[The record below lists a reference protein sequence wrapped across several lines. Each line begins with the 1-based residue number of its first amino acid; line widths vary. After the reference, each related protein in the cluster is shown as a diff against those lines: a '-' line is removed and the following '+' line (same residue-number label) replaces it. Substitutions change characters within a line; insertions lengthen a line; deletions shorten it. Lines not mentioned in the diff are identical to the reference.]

1 MFQMKLQSKTAL
13 ITGGNSGIGLATA
26 QLFIAEGARVAIT
39 GRSQKTLDAAA
50 KGLGSN
56 ALAFNADVLDSKA
69 RDVLFATIKEKFGH
83 LDIVFANAGVGHGG
97 AIEET
102 SEATFDEALRTN
114 VTGAFLTIQAALP
127 LLQAGASIILNGSVA
142 PIVGFPPG
150 AGFYAAS
157 KGGIHAMSRSMAAE
171 LAPRGIRINVVVPGF
186 IQTPL
191 WGRGPLPA
199 DVVTA
204 LTKRLLGS
212 VPLDRWGQAEEVAK
226 AVLFL
231 ASDDSSY
238 VHGSEITVDG
248 GLSGT
253 MLGGQATKAGI
264 DAARDGQRSGQ

>member
-1 MFQMKLQSKTAL
+1 MKLKTKTAL

-26 QLFIAEGARVAIT
+26 RLFVAEGARVAIT
-39 GRSQKTLDAAA
+39 GRNQTTLDAAA
-50 KGLGSN
+50 AKLGSS

-83 LDIVFANAGVGHGG
+83 LDIVFANAGIGG
-97 AIEET
+97 VASIEET
-102 SEATFDEALRTN
+102 SEAKFDEFLRTN
-114 VTGAFLTIQAALP
+114 VTGAFLTIKAALP
-127 LLQAGASIILNGSVA
+127 LLRAGASIILNGSIA
-142 PIVGFPPG
+142 PITGFPPG

-157 KGGIHAMSRSMAAE
+157 KGGLHAMSRSMAAE

-186 IQTPL
+186 IQTPI
-191 WGRGPLPA
+191 WERNQVPA

-204 LTKRLLGS
+204 LTERLLKS

-238 VHGSEITVDG
+238 VHGSEIIIDG
-248 GLSGT
+248 GVTGT
-253 MLGGQATKAGI
+253 MYGGPIYRG
-264 DAARDGQRSGQ
+264 

>member
-1 MFQMKLQSKTAL
+1 MKLETRTAL

-26 QLFIAEGARVAIT
+26 QLFVAEGARVAIT
-39 GRSQKTLDAAA
+39 GRNQMTLDAAA
-50 KGLGSN
+50 AKLGPN
-56 ALAFNADVLDSKA
+56 ALAFNSDVLDSKA

-83 LDIVFANAGVGHGG
+83 LDIVFANAGVANMGS
-97 AIEET
+97 IEET

-127 LLQAGASIILNGSVA
+127 LLRAGASIILNGSVA
-142 PIVGFPPG
+142 PITGFPPG

-157 KGGIHAMSRSMAAE
+157 KGGLHAMSRSMAAE
-171 LAPRGIRINVVVPGF
+171 LAPRGIRINVVAPGF
-186 IQTPL
+186 IQTPG
-191 WGRGPLPA
+191 WERLPVPH
-199 DVVTA
+199 VVTA

-238 VHGSEITVDG
+238 VHGSEIIVDG

-253 MLGGQATKAGI
+253 MLGGQAIKAEI
-264 DAARDGQRSGQ
+264 DAARSGQG